1 LIRCSRWKC
10 CKQYIYDQVR
20 GHHDKMALTKTNTSN
35 DTKHVQHHDATEIQT
50 DYIFVFFVMVRYQ
63 ICWPKT
69 QNTFRKHCHCITFL
83 FLFALQSDTETS
95 YFILYFKFLFKITR
109 MITDKKEK
117 IALAWLVI
125 LLWMTFIVRFI
136 QETTFAN
143 FIQV

>member
-1 LIRCSRWKC
+1 
-10 CKQYIYDQVR
+10 
-20 GHHDKMALTKTNTSN
+20 
-35 DTKHVQHHDATEIQT
+35 
-50 DYIFVFFVMVRYQ
+50 
-63 ICWPKT
+63 
-69 QNTFRKHCHCITFL
+69 
-83 FLFALQSDTETS
+83 
-95 YFILYFKFLFKITR
+95 